1 MFLVTECIN
10 LNGFIFRRVINIVTP
25 LNPETSWKI
34 ATQSDFKKSEPLE
47 SSPPVPDTLKGL
59 LTPRPIP
66 EISSSS

>member
-1 MFLVTECIN
+1 MFLVTECIH

-25 LNPETSWKI
+25 QNPETSWTI
-34 ATQSDFKKSEPLE
+34 ATQSDYKKSEPLE
-47 SSPPVPDTLKGL
+47 SSPSVPDTLKGL

>member
-25 LNPETSWKI
+25 QNPETSWTI
-34 ATQSDFKKSEPLE
+34 TTQSDYKKSEPLK

-59 LTPRPIP
+59 LKPRPIP